1 MTPEHVQLR
10 AAGGLLRKIT
20 PHRSPSQQLW
30 LTVIEH
36 AILDLRDKPAH
47 RRSALEFF
55 RGPDFPGVCDA
66 ADLHADFVL
75 RLLEELG
82 FDMTTAHKRNARPKP
97 SAQ

>member
-1 MTPEHVQLR
+1 MMPTLARLR
-10 AAGGLLRKIT
+10 AACGLLRKIT
-20 PHRSPSQQLW
+20 DYSSSTRRLW
-30 LTVIEH
+30 LAVIER

-47 RRSALEFF
+47 RRSALVFF
-55 RGPDFPGVCDA
+55 RGPDFPGICDA